1 LNNDPDFSGRF
12 VVHSRCLFALSLLP
26 NQGTHLKFERRN
38 HGIAT
43 SHFLC
48 LMDMFLQLAN
58 LPAREILD
66 GTIRGRYAHGAAMT
80 IGEVSLDAHAV
91 VPMHQHPHEQ
101 MTYVIEGRFEF
112 TVGTETKVLE
122 PGMVVV
128 IPGGAMHGGTTLTA
142 CKVIDVFSPVR
153 EDYR

>member
-1 LNNDPDFSGRF
+1 MNP
-12 VVHSRCLFALSLLP
+12 
-26 NQGTHLKFERRN
+26 
-38 HGIAT
+38 
-43 SHFLC
+43 
-48 LMDMFLQLAN
+48 FLQLAD

-66 GTIRGRYAHGAAMT
+66 GTIRGHYAHGAAMT
-80 IGEVSLDAHAV
+80 IGEVSLDPGTV

-142 CKVIDVFSPVR
+142 CKVIDVFAPVR